1 LDDLE
6 PTDESPDSGAGGGLG
21 SFLNSTRN
29 VVGAATGLILA
40 ISGLVVALN
49 KVGILD
55 RGGDDET
62 TTETR
67 PPAGL
72 FGPIT
77 RPIGRVY
84 FDGETMYVR
93 AAQAGRPLLHLADQ
107 EKPLRDVSMSA
118 RVSWVSGARDYGMSF
133 ICRYDNSSN
142 YYLLGVL
149 SDGRYNIGRYR
160 DGRLASLTGG
170 IQHSTAIEEDANDI
184 TARCVGDDPTTLTL
198 EINGRTVA
206 TKQDPDGIATGN
218 VGIRAGSSESFVT
231 FRFED
236 FVLRYL

>member
-1 LDDLE
+1 LDDLQ
-6 PTDESPDSGAGGGLG
+6 PPDESPDSGAGGGLG

-29 VVGAATGLILA
+29 VIGAITGLILA
-40 ISGLVVALN
+40 ISGLLVALN

-55 RGGDDET
+55 GGDGDEA

-67 PPAGL
+67 P

-93 AAQAGRPLLHLADQ
+93 AAQAGRPLLHLADL
-107 EKPLRDVSMSA
+107 EKPLRDVALSA

-133 ICRYDNSSN
+133 VCRYDSSSN

-160 DGRLASLTGG
+160 DGRLVSLTGG
-170 IQHSTAIEEDANDI
+170 IQQSTEIDEDANDI

-198 EINGRTVA
+198 EVNGRTVA
-206 TKQDPDGIATGN
+206 KEQDPNGIATGN

-231 FRFED
+231 FRFEN
-236 FVLRYL
+236 VALSYL

>member
-6 PTDESPDSGAGGGLG
+6 PTDESPGSGAGGGIG

-29 VVGAATGLILA
+29 VVGAITGLILA
-40 ISGLVVALN
+40 ISGLLVALN
-49 KVGILD
+49 RVGIL
-55 RGGDDET
+55 GGDGDGA

-84 FDGETMYVR
+84 FDGKTMYVR
-93 AAQAGRPLLHLADQ
+93 AAQPGRPLLHLADQ
-107 EKPLRDVSMSA
+107 EKPLGDVSMSA

-133 ICRYDNSSN
+133 VCRYDNSQN

-149 SDGRYNIGRYR
+149 SGRRYNIARYR
-160 DGRLASLTGG
+160 GGRIVSLTGG
-170 IQHSTAIEEDANDI
+170 IQQSTDIDEDSNDI

-198 EINGRTVA
+198 EVNGRTVA
-206 TKQDPDGIATGN
+206 KKQDADGIETGN